1 MTKFEDNL
9 SPYLTFAE
17 QASTPSTPA
26 TGYALFYR
34 KTDNLWYVLDDAGT
48 ETAIGTASDLATHI
62 ADTTS
67 AHTAAGVDIVDAGGY
82 LTATNVEAALQE
94 AMAEV
99 DANTALAHA
108 ENHASRHSD
117 GGADEVTVENLAT
130 AAVDTTYA
138 LKPDGLGG
146 VAFGAVSAV
155 GALDDLSDVD
165 TDKSKTPADGDVL
178 TYDGTDWN
186 AEAAAGGGASV
197 IDDLTDVDTDKS
209 KTPADGDILTYDGT
223 HWNAEAATGGG
234 AVAAVGAR
242 ATRSSSAQTVS
253 GVSAKTL
260 ELDTVDFDTDSF
272 FDLAGANPSRF
283 TVPAGQ
289 GGQYVITGGIYMN
302 ATGTSGEHDVKLLV
316 NGTSVGFERRKA
328 DSSGIALMGLTAIL
342 DLNAADYVE
351 IEGSNT
357 ASDTSWEFR
366 HDAANSYLA
375 GTKMQGGSGSG
386 LSTGTSFPVSPT
398 AGDRYRRSDLDY
410 GIYFY
415 DGTRW
420 LSEETR
426 TVNWGGYRFNTS
438 SNGATDATLTPN
450 PWGDTDVSAQLVWS
464 GLINGTSDGSNYW
477 TIALR
482 HYSKVGGSWQDLSGS
497 PTVTTATAG
506 ASLEPSNV
514 VGSATILSSSVG
526 EMGIRWDATGSPG
539 GLFGALG
546 LVCRKVAT

>member
-48 ETAIGTASDLATHI
+48 ETAIGSAADLAAHI

-67 AHTAAGVDIVDAGGY
+67 AHTAAGIDIVDAGAY

-130 AAVDTTYA
+130 AAVDTAYA

-146 VAFGAVSAV
+146 VAFGAVSAG

-186 AEAAAGGGASV
+186 AEAA
-197 IDDLTDVDTDKS
+197 
-209 KTPADGDILTYDGT
+209 
-223 HWNAEAATGGG
+223 TGG
-234 AVAAVGAR
+234 
-242 ATRSSSAQTVS
+242 
-253 GVSAKTL
+253 
-260 ELDTVDFDTDSF
+260 
-272 FDLAGANPSRF
+272 
-283 TVPAGQ
+283 
-289 GGQYVITGGIYMN
+289 
-302 ATGTSGEHDVKLLV
+302 
-316 NGTSVGFERRKA
+316 
-328 DSSGIALMGLTAIL
+328 
-342 DLNAADYVE
+342 
-351 IEGSNT
+351 
-357 ASDTSWEFR
+357 
-366 HDAANSYLA
+366 
-375 GTKMQGGSGSG
+375 GSG
-386 LSTGTSFPVSPT
+386 LSTGTTFPGSPST
-398 AGDRYRRSDLDY
+398 GDRYRRSDLDY

-426 TVNWGGYRFNTS
+426 TASVGAGYRINTS
-438 SNGATDATLTPN
+438 SDGHVDINGLMFN
-450 PWGDTDVSAQLVWS
+450 PWGDTDVWAYLNWT

-477 TIALR
+477 TLALR
-482 HYSKVGGSWQDLSGS
+482 HYSGTWQDLSGGPS
-497 PTVTTATAG
+497 VTTANAPPSLVAHSETGSG
-506 ASLEPSNV
+506 AVIPS
-514 VGSATILSSSVG
+514 GTG
-526 EMGIRWDATGSPG
+526 ETGFRWDKTGSPG
-539 GLFGALG
+539 GIYGTVG
-546 LVCRKVAT
+546 MTMRKIAT